1 MKSELEQEPELE
13 SEPDPEPGYEFFSK
27 NIFLG
32 EKFIARRRAEQL
44 SNSAETLVGSGA
56 EAEVITGSGSGAGS
70 WV

>member
-1 MKSELEQEPELE
+1 MI
-13 SEPDPEPGYEFFSK
+13 FSK

-32 EKFIARRRAEQL
+32 KKFIARRRAEQF

-56 EAEVITGSGSGAGS
+56 EAEVEVGAGSGFGSGS